1 MESSLPQTSSSDCE
15 LSAVMIVYNGI
26 RTVARALDSLSFC
39 DEIVVLDD
47 CSTDGTWEYLQTRK
61 NLRLYQRRHTT
72 MAGQREYVTS
82 LARGRWILTIDS
94 DEYVTPRLADTIRKA
109 ICQSDAPDGFYL
121 LWRNPYPPTL
131 RGEVWGK
138 HPRLM
143 RAGRAR
149 WVQSDHLHS
158 PLDFA
163 GIRMG
168 LLSDGHVDHE
178 PLPNLAAVLRKYI
191 NKSAIMATQERARG
205 VHASGARLVLS
216 TFGRFLKFYL
226 IYGGWRYG
234 ASGLAMSCAAAF
246 EAFTKQAFL
255 IEAPV
260 AVPEELQDG
269 GPGSFPSGVRFSAP
283 KEAPPVA
290 AGQAKGREK

>member
-1 MESSLPQTSSSDCE
+1 M
-15 LSAVMIVYNGI
+15 I
-26 RTVARALDSLSFC
+26 RT
-39 DEIVVLDD
+39 
-47 CSTDGTWEYLQTRK
+47 
-61 NLRLYQRRHTT
+61 
-72 MAGQREYVTS
+72 
-82 LARGRWILTIDS
+82 
-94 DEYVTPRLADTIRKA
+94 A

-143 RAGRAR
+143 GGGRGR
-149 WVQSDHLHS
+149 WGRSDRLSS

-234 ASGLAMSCAAAF
+234 ASGLAMSCAAGF
-246 EAFTKQAFL
+246 EAFSQEAFL

-260 AVPEELQDG
+260 ALAEELQDC

-290 AGQAKGREK
+290 AGQAKEREK

>member
-1 MESSLPQTSSSDCE
+1 MDPPTASAASGNCE

-26 RTVARALDSLSFC
+26 RTVGRALDSLRFC

-61 NLRLYQRRHTT
+61 DLRLYQRRHTT

-94 DEYVTPRLADTIRKA
+94 DEYVTPRLAETIREA
-109 ICQSDAPDGFYL
+109 ISQTEAPDGFYL

-131 RGEVWGK
+131 RGELWGK

-168 LLSDGHVDHE
+168 LLTAGHVEHQ

-191 NKSAIMATQERARG
+191 NKSAIMATQERAHGVRG
-205 VHASGARLVLS
+205 SGIRLLLS
-216 TFGRFLKFYL
+216 TFGRFLKFYFV
-226 IYGGWRYG
+226 YGGWRYG
-234 ASGLAMSCAAAF
+234 ASGLAMSCSHAF
-246 EAFTKQAFL
+246 EAFSKQAFL

-260 AVPEELQDG
+260 AEPEELQDG

-283 KEAPPVA
+283 KEPPPPV
-290 AGQAKGREK
+290 KDP

>member
-1 MESSLPQTSSSDCE
+1 MDEFE

-26 RTVARALDSLSFC
+26 RTIGRALDSVAFC
-39 DEIVVLDD
+39 DEVVVLDD
-47 CSTDGTWEYLQTRK
+47 CSTDGSWEYLQSRK

-94 DEYVTPRLADTIRKA
+94 DEYVMPRLAEAIRRA
-109 ICQSDAPDGFYL
+109 IRQPDAPDGFYL
-121 LWRNPYPPTL
+121 PWRNPYPPTL
-131 RGEVWGK
+131 RGEVWGQ

-143 RAGRAR
+143 RAGSAR

-158 PLDFA
+158 PLDFR

-168 LLSDGHVDHE
+168 RLTEGHVEHE
-178 PLPNLAAVLRKYI
+178 PLPSLAAVLRKYI

-205 VHASGARLVLS
+205 VGPSALRLLFS
-216 TFGRFLKFYL
+216 TFSRFLKFYFV
-226 IYGGWRYG
+226 YGGWKHG
-234 ASGLAMSCAAAF
+234 ASGVAMSCAGAF
-246 EAFTKQAFL
+246 EAFTKHAFL

-260 AVPEELQDG
+260 AIPEELQDG
-269 GPGSFPSGVRFSAP
+269 GPGSFPPGVHFSAV
-283 KEAPPVA
+283 KEPPPPA
-290 AGQAKGREK
+290 LARPNKP